1 MAVPFIVCPSCDTL
15 LLPDTVRCPACRHV
29 LNEQRL
35 RELGGDLLESL
46 PDKAREETECP
57 HCQEMVKNGLVRCW
71 GCSSFMR
78 EDIAQAY
85 QRLQAR
91 PREFIYSQRAE
102 VTTAKSGADD
112 QSTYQ
117 LNTPASD
124 VVEPVSP
131 SVDSLHEE
139 DFQLDESVASSMS
152 ASQVDQ
158 AQVDQ
163 APTETSGAESTSD
176 ADIPEM
182 TDSPSDEEAPQSKA
196 AAAKTTTAK
205 TTAAETTDDAQ
216 GEDTQD
222 KTPHSE
228 ATGGDVLLQIALD
241 EESEAGQPRM
251 ARRLA
256 DDSQGPV
263 KGKLRIY
270 CPNGHRIDVSS
281 EFRGRVGRCPK
292 CKARYIVPDVSG
304 PAQAAGDQP
313 DESSAATP
321 TEGQAESYGSDQ
333 AIGEYRHWTKDVHV
347 HVVDPAKLKLKP
359 GSLVNEFVP
368 TDLGFASSGLLL
380 ATLQKKG
387 GLFGSGG
394 KKASDVRDAVLEY
407 LRQASPLE
415 DLPAAEHDQI
425 PPEAIETIRVEQ
437 PNASP
442 HESIFAGIPVFGEG
456 RIAIRLPQREG
467 ETTLRFASF
476 TLTEFRKFID
486 HLTETFGPA
495 EFASA
500 SEIPLA
506 DAPET
511 LACHYSE
518 EEMQVLQ
525 QPEFYLADPQIET
538 KLAGYRCQECGLV
551 VSEDSRKKERI
562 GGRAGK
568 GIAKAKCPKC
578 SKPFGNLPLHSL
590 VAPAPSDAEAEK
602 ADGE

>member
-1 MAVPFIVCPSCDTL
+1 MDVPFIACPSCDTL

-57 HCQEMVKNGLVRCW
+57 HCREMVKNGLVRCW
-71 GCSSFMR
+71 SCSSFMR
-78 EDIAQAY
+78 EDIAQSY
-85 QRLQAR
+85 QRMQAG
-91 PREFIYSQRAE
+91 PREVIYSQR
-102 VTTAKSGADD
+102 ADD

-117 LNTPASD
+117 LNAPASD
-124 VVEPVSP
+124 VAEPVSP
-131 SVDSLHEE
+131 SVDSLHEQ
-139 DFQLDESVASSMS
+139 DFQLDESVASSMA

-158 AQVDQ
+158 DHAV
-163 APTETSGAESTSD
+163 TSGAESTSD

-182 TDSPSDEEAPQSKA
+182 TDSPSDEEAPQFWTVA
-196 AAAKTTTAK
+196 AK
-205 TTAAETTDDAQ
+205 TTAAKTTAAKTTDDAQ
-216 GEDTQD
+216 GEGTQD

-251 ARRLA
+251 AKRLA

-263 KGKLRIY
+263 EGKLRIH

-292 CKARYIVPDVSG
+292 CKARYIVPNVSG
-304 PAQAAGDQP
+304 PAQAAGDQL

-321 TEGQAESYGSDQ
+321 TEGQAESDGSDQ

-359 GSLVNEFVP
+359 GSLVNDFLL
-368 TDLGFASSGLLL
+368 TDFAFSSDGLLL

-387 GLFGSGG
+387 GLFGVGG
-394 KKASDVRDAVLEY
+394 KKASDVRDAVLEHI
-407 LRQASPLE
+407 RQASPLE

-476 TLTEFRKFID
+476 TLTEFREFID

-500 SEIPLA
+500 SDIPLA

-525 QPEFYLADPQIET
+525 QPEFYLADSQIET